1 MAQAICKS
9 NPIRERVRPCVP
21 ADVGF
26 LVPMRE
32 LNPIDHPCVWR
43 GNELLAR
50 EDWLHKVDTDSLE
63 ELAPVLSGIQASL
76 EDGCGAA
83 MLRGFR
89 AADDP
94 RDAFLAIGQKIGTP
108 ISQSAAGDLVFSVRD
123 AGHKDD
129 DPRARGPNTR
139 KKLSY
144 HSDRCDVIG
153 FMCLNQAKSGGE
165 NYLVSSAA
173 IYNQILESRP
183 DLLEVLMQPFYY
195 LRHTVDTANEKPY
208 CQQPVFSFTDGKFA
222 CNLLRVLIER
232 AHATSEL
239 PDLSDL
245 QREALDYIAE
255 LADSP
260 QMHVSFMQQPG
271 DILFLNNW
279 VTLHRRSEFED
290 FPEEE
295 KKRHILRLWLSVP
308 NSRPLDPLFL
318 DNYGAVGAGEI
329 RGGMRAG

>member
-1 MAQAICKS
+1 MVARNRIA
-9 NPIRERVRPCVP
+9 
-21 ADVGF
+21 AF
-26 LVPMRE
+26 LVPMSE
-32 LNPIDHPCVWR
+32 PQPIDHPCVWR
-43 GNELLAR
+43 GDELLR
-50 EDWLHKVDTDSLE
+50 RDDWLHEVDTDRVE
-63 ELAPVLSGIQASL
+63 ELAPLLASIRSTL
-76 EDGCGAA
+76 ENGCGAA

-89 AADDP
+89 RGDRDP
-94 RDAFLAIGQKIGTP
+94 REVFLAIGEQVGTP
-108 ISQSAAGDLVFSVRD
+108 VSQSASGELVFSVRD

-173 IYNQILESRP
+173 IYNEILARRP
-183 DLLEVLMQPFYY
+183 DLLEVLMEPFYY
-195 LRHTVDTANEKPY
+195 LRHTVDTGNDKPY
-208 CQQPVFSFTDGKFA
+208 CRQPVFSFADGKFA
-222 CNLLRVLIER
+222 CCLLRVLIER
-232 AHATSEL
+232 AHAHPDL
-239 PDLSDL
+239 PDLTDIQL
-245 QREALDYIAE
+245 EALDYVAE

-260 QMHVSFMQQPG
+260 EMHVSFMQQPG

-290 FPEEE
+290 YEEEE
-295 KKRHILRLWLSVP
+295 KKRHILRIWLSVP

-329 RGGMRAG
+329 RGGMRAAGAS

>member
-1 MAQAICKS
+1 MPEPQPQ
-9 NPIRERVRPCVP
+9 PIE
-21 ADVGF
+21 
-26 LVPMRE
+26 
-32 LNPIDHPCVWR
+32 NSCVWR
-43 GNELLAR
+43 GDELLR
-50 EDWLHKVDTDSLE
+50 RDDWLHEVDTDRLG
-63 ELAPVLSGIQASL
+63 ELAPVLASIQASL
-76 EDGCGAA
+76 EHGCGAA

-89 AADDP
+89 AGGDP
-94 RDAFLAIGQKIGTP
+94 RADFLALGEKVGTP
-108 ISQSAAGDLVFSVRD
+108 ISQSADGELVFSVRD
-123 AGHKDD
+123 AGHRDD

-173 IYNQILESRP
+173 LFNETLACRP

-195 LRHTVDTANEKPY
+195 LRHSVDTANAKPY
-208 CQQPVFSFTDGKFA
+208 CRQPVFSITQGHFA

-232 AHATSEL
+232 AHAAPEL
-239 PDLSDL
+239 PDLTDL
-245 QREALDYIAE
+245 QREALDFIAA

-290 FPEEE
+290 YAEKT
-295 KKRHILRLWLSVP
+295 KKRHILRIWLSVP

-318 DNYGAVGAGEI
+318 DNYGAVGAGEL
-329 RGGMRAG
+329 RGGMRASVSA

>member
-1 MAQAICKS
+1 MA
-9 NPIRERVRPCVP
+9 E
-21 ADVGF
+21 
-26 LVPMRE
+26 M
-32 LNPIDHPCVWR
+32 NPIDHPCVWR
-43 GNELLAR
+43 GEELLGR
-50 EDWLHKVDTDSLE
+50 EDWLSQVDTDVLDE
-63 ELAPVLSGIQASL
+63 IAPILAGIQESL
-76 EDGCGAA
+76 EDGSGAA

-89 AADDP
+89 SGGDP
-94 RDAFLAIGQKIGTP
+94 RETFLAIGQMIGTP
-108 ISQSAAGDLVFSVRD
+108 ISQSADGELVFSVRD
-123 AGHKDD
+123 AGHRDD

-139 KKLSY
+139 RRLSY

-173 IYNQILESRP
+173 IYNEILERRP

-195 LRHTVDTANEKPY
+195 LRHTVDTANDKPY
-208 CQQPVFSFTDGKFA
+208 CRQPVFSFTGEKFA

-232 AHATSEL
+232 AHSSLEL

-245 QREALDYIAE
+245 QREALDYIAQ

-260 QMHVSFMQQPG
+260 RMHVSFMQQPG
-271 DILFLNNW
+271 DLLFLNNW

-290 FPEEE
+290 HPEEE
-295 KKRHILRLWLSVP
+295 RKRHILRLWLSVP
-308 NSRPLDPLFL
+308 NSRPLDPLFR